1 YIAKS
6 QLIYQSVSCRNASS
20 CVKLVQLN
28 KTDHHGYI
36 KEPSILQLL
45 FYFNI
50 YDTNHLFLLLIVE
63 SMENRVASTQAEIK
77 TASNAEQGKSKG
89 HPGLKDFKYLSE
101 RWSRNPM
108 KTENTVGSCP
118 TSPYLKNQYRL
129 VVLGSRSTGK
139 SCIVNRFLNGS
150 FQECYIPTIEN
161 FHRKLYRIHGQFY
174 QLDILDTSGNAPF
187 PATRRL
193 SILTGDL
200 FLLVFSVNNTDSY
213 EEVLQLCE
221 QIRTIRAT
229 LDDSRKGGG
238 LRLSLI
244 IAANKIDLLDQ
255 PRSSNSEM
263 VDMEAAERLFSSTP
277 DCVLIR
283 CSAKSGQNIDQLFKQ
298 LFTAGKLPK
307 EMCQTVSN
315 GILTDGKASSPSMKR
330 ADRIVPQELKRRET
344 LLRLCAKKTEPAVV
358 EYDLQAKRPSL
369 RTDLLMFRSK
379 LMPKR
384 RSTTDHSLLTSGKS
398 WIGNSSSNCRIS

>member
-1 YIAKS
+1 
-6 QLIYQSVSCRNASS
+6 
-20 CVKLVQLN
+20 
-28 KTDHHGYI
+28 
-36 KEPSILQLL
+36 LL

>member
-1 YIAKS
+1 
-6 QLIYQSVSCRNASS
+6 
-20 CVKLVQLN
+20 
-28 KTDHHGYI
+28 
-36 KEPSILQLL
+36 
-45 FYFNI
+45 
-50 YDTNHLFLLLIVE
+50 
-63 SMENRVASTQAEIK
+63 MENRVALTQAEMK
-77 TASNAEQGKSKG
+77 TACDTEQGKPKG
-89 HPGLKDFKYLSE
+89 HPGLKDFSGSKSVSMSFRSLAPPAPGSKIKKKYLSE

-108 KTENTVGSCP
+108 KTENIVGSCP

-263 VDMEAAERLFSSTP
+263 VDMEAAERLFSSTS

-283 CSAKSGQNIDQLFKQ
+283 CSAKTGQNIDQLFKQ

-307 EMCQTVSN
+307 EMCQTVSMN
-315 GILTDGKASSPSMKR
+315 GILTDGKAASPSMKR
-330 ADRIVPQELKRRET
+330 AERIVPQELKRRET